1 MTGNFRHSW
10 IRQFWLFIHYF
21 KFRQVAIVPVK
32 LLPFSVQKINT
43 AFLNSLV
50 VNRSGASSKK
60 TGVPVL
66 LNALD
71 STRFYV
77 GSYARDAR
85 LRPSRL
91 SKQVKTT

>member
-1 MTGNFRHSW
+1 MSNR
-10 IRQFWLFIHYF
+10 LD
-21 KFRQVAIVPVK
+21 
-32 LLPFSVQKINT
+32 LPITQEPNGPAKMCSIF
-43 AFLNSLV
+43 NSLV
-50 VNRSGASSKK
+50 VNRSGASLKK

-85 LRPSRL
+85 LRPSRPSNNFGTWPPL
-91 SKQVKTT
+91 PPSRAAAMVESFLTALTA